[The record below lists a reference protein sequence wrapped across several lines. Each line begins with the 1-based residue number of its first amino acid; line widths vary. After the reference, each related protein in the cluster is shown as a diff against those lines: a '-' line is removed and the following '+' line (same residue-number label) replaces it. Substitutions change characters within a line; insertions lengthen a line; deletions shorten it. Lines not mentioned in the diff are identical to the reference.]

1 MRNIGRIV
9 ATTAIIATS
18 TAGLVATAGQVSAS
32 SCPTRTTSKPFTAWG
47 DDNDYFVVPG
57 GTFESSPGWSYFGNI
72 SVVNDQAPWKVNG
85 STHSKALNLPAYTT
99 AMPPNMCIA
108 SNVDLIRFFYKDP
121 GVSGARLLVKIEAW
135 NSAGTNGRV
144 IKEYRI
150 SSGKSGWKLS
160 STLALPNNRDSKGEQ
175 MITITVTPVD
185 TAATWRID
193 DMMLDPWIA
202 R

>member
-1 MRNIGRIV
+1 MRNIRRII
-9 ATTAIIATS
+9 ATTAIVATS
-18 TAGLVATAGQVSAS
+18 TVGLIASAGHVSAS
-32 SCPTRTTSKPFTAWG
+32 SCPTRSTTKPFTAWG
-47 DDNDYFVVPG
+47 DHNNYFVIPG
-57 GTFESSPGWSYFGNI
+57 GTFESSPGWSYFGNV

-135 NSAGTNGRV
+135 NTAGTNGRV
-144 IKEYRI
+144 IREYRL
-150 SSGKSGWKLS
+150 SSGSSGWKLS
-160 STLALPNNRDSKGEQ
+160 PTLALPNNRDSKGEQ
-175 MITITVTPVD
+175 MITITITPVD
-185 TAATWRID
+185 KAATWRID
-193 DMMLDPWIA
+193 DVMLDPWIA